1 MKKIVFF
8 DINGTL
14 IERDSRTDLPFMD
27 AIDDTLGIKDSM
39 VGINSAARSDKDV
52 FMEVLNRSNIAFTDA
67 IWEELLKN
75 YIIKLEAY
83 KDSDIWRENVDAISC
98 VHYLSKKQIP
108 LALITGELSLGAKYK
123 LEKLGIWHY
132 FATGGFGEDGLHRF
146 DIAKSALNKA
156 NALYNTAFDEIFVV
170 GDTLLDIDTARHIG
184 AKIISIDTG
193 ANTRAELSSMNPDYI
208 ISRYL
213 SSDGKGLI
221 EQLFD

>member
-1 MKKIVFF
+1 MNRIVFF

-27 AIDDTLGIKDSM
+27 AIDDTLGIKDAL
-39 VGINSAARSDKDV
+39 VGVNTAARSDQDV
-52 FMEVLNRSNIAFTDA
+52 FMEVLNRYNVAFTDA
-67 IWEELLKN
+67 LWAKLLEN
-75 YIIKLEAY
+75 YVIRLEAY

-98 VHYLSKKQIP
+98 VHFLHDKNIP
-108 LALITGELSLGAKYK
+108 LALITGELSLGAQYK
-123 LEKLGIWHY
+123 LEKLGIWQY

-146 DIAKSALNKA
+146 DIAKAALKKA
-156 NALYNTAFDEIFVV
+156 NVFFGKAFDEVYVV

-193 ANTRAELSSMNPDYI
+193 ANTRDELASKNPDYI
-208 ISRYL
+208 ISRYF

-221 EQLFD
+221 ERLFE

>member
-1 MKKIVFF
+1 MNRIVFF

-27 AIDDTLGIKDSM
+27 AIDETLGIKDAM
-39 VGINSAARSDKDV
+39 TGINSAARSDKDV
-52 FMEVLNRSNIAFTDA
+52 FMEVLNRCDIPFTDA
-67 IWEELLKN
+67 LWEKLIRN

-83 KDSDIWRENVDAISC
+83 KDSNIWRENVDAISC
-98 VHYLSKKQIP
+98 VQFLSKKNIP
-108 LALITGELSLGAKYK
+108 LALITGELSLGAQYK

-132 FATGGFGEDGLHRF
+132 FSTGGFGEDGLRRF

-156 NALYNTAFDEIFVV
+156 NDFFNTTFDEIFVI

-193 ANTRAELSSMNPDYI
+193 ANTREELESKNPDYI
-208 ISRYL
+208 ISRYF
-213 SSDGKGLI
+213 SPNGKGLI
-221 EQLFD
+221 EQLFE